1 MSYIATGHSV
11 VKIISADQRL
21 AIAAPTLRPYQE
33 ADLAAVRATY
43 AGGSQR
49 VLYQAPTGSGKT
61 VLFAYIVAAAVTRGN
76 RVVILG
82 HRQEIVDQISA
93 ALDALGVPH
102 GLILAGHPET
112 PNMPV
117 QVASVA
123 TLVRRLDRLQGCA
136 LIVVDEAHHAVAG
149 TWNKIIN
156 AVSDA
161 KVLGV
166 TATPERLDGK
176 GLHSAFDEL
185 VIGPTIAEL
194 TAGGY
199 LAPSTCFAP
208 ERLPDLSRLRTRMGD
223 FALDQ
228 LGEAMSNGLVIGS
241 AVDEYAK
248 RCSGAPAI
256 AFCVDIHHSILVAE
270 RFAQRGYSAAHLD
283 GDTPKDERRRLIAA
297 LGGGELQVISNC
309 GLISEGLDVPTVHAA
324 ILLRPT
330 KSLALYLQ
338 QVGRVLRPAPGKQRA
353 IILDHAGNVFR
364 HGLPEI
370 ARDWSL
376 ADRPRRSGDAPVKR
390 CPNCGAIVALA
401 TWNCPECGAVLR
413 VQQRSE
419 ITSRLA
425 IVDMTEQLRAMSYQQ
440 ALRWAGHDK
449 DRLRLLA
456 RARAYKAGWVFR
468 RLQELRQ
475 RGAA

>member
-1 MSYIATGHSV
+1 
-11 VKIISADQRL
+11 
-21 AIAAPTLRPYQE
+21 
-33 ADLAAVRATY
+33 VRATY
-43 AGGSQR
+43 ADGSQR

-61 VLFAYIVAAAVTRGN
+61 VLFAYIVAGAVARGN
-76 RVVILG
+76 RVVIIG

-102 GLILAGHPET
+102 GLIVAGHPET
-112 PNMPV
+112 PEMAV

-123 TLVRRLDRLQGCA
+123 TLVRRLDRLQGVGLLVA
-136 LIVVDEAHHAVAG
+136 DEAHHAVAG
-149 TWNKIIN
+149 TWNTIIN
-156 AVSDA
+156 AVA

-185 VIGPTIAEL
+185 VIGPSIAEL

-199 LAPSTCFAP
+199 LAPATCFAP
-208 ERLPDLSRLRTRMGD
+208 EHLPDLSRVPSRMGD

-248 RCSGAPAI
+248 RCPGAPAI

-283 GDTPKDERRRLIAA
+283 GGTPKDERRRLIAA
-297 LGGGELQVISNC
+297 LGAGELQVISNC

-370 ARDWSL
+370 DRDWSL
-376 ADRPRRSGDAPVKR
+376 ADRPRQAGEAPVKR

-401 TWNCPECGAVLR
+401 AWNCPECGEVLR
-413 VQQRSE
+413 ERQRSE

-425 IVDMTEQLRAMSYQQ
+425 AVDMAAHLRAMPYRQ
-440 ALRWAGHDK
+440 ALRWAGAERE
-449 DRLRLLA
+449 RLRLVA
-456 RARAYKAGWVFR
+456 RARGYEPGWVWH

-475 RGAA
+475 RRGAA